1 MILRLNAATHVD
13 NQRNFPAEI
22 VERLRNLLISGA
34 TAYPDIHR
42 ENFYDV
48 VDGPRV
54 YFIHISP
61 ATQNVIL
68 LATWLNESRPNRD
81 KGLAVRADSSF
92 FPSHTI

>member
-22 VERLRNLLISGA
+22 VDRLRNLLISGA
-34 TAYPDIHR
+34 TAYADIHR
-42 ENFYDV
+42 ENFFDV

-61 ATQNVIL
+61 ITQNVIL
-68 LATWLNESRPNRD
+68 LATWLNESRQDRD
-81 KGLAVRADSSF
+81 KGLAVRGDSSYF
-92 FPSHTI
+92 SSHSI